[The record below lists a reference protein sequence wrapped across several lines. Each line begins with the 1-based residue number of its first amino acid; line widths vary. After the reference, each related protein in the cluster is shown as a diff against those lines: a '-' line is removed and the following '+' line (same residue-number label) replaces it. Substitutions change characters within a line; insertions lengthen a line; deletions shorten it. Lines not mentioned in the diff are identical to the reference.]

1 MAAIKCEHGRLRWRC
16 VECGGHE
23 GTFDALQSRSLC
35 SHEPPAVP
43 AAFDVVL
50 HAANVASSEVASA
63 HRPARNAGADPRGE
77 ESADPR
83 RPVARIRGWTVG
95 RDLLR
100 TVWRHA
106 SWHLLIT
113 GRRRHLICLQFA
125 LLLVVGLCLGLGLRL
140 GPTGLM
146 ASGGVQE
153 GEKFVDCAADQQ
165 HAGKLLVHL
174 MRARGLPQGVSPYG
188 KLNVGG
194 SLKDT
199 RFSRLG
205 WNTLLNEPT
214 HRRSDRRRAH
224 ARLHVCARAHTHTH
238 SLTHT
243 ENRQRFIARLG

>member
-63 HRPARNAGADPRGE
+63 HRPARNAGADQRGE

-125 LLLVVGLCLGLGLRL
+125 LLLVVGLCLGLDLGLNLGL
-140 GPTGLM
+140 GPDLGLCL
-146 ASGGVQE
+146 S
-153 GEKFVDCAADQQ
+153 
-165 HAGKLLVHL
+165 L
-174 MRARGLPQGVSPYG
+174 GLDPG
-188 KLNVGG
+188 
-194 SLKDT
+194 
-199 RFSRLG
+199 LG
-205 WNTLLNEPT
+205 
-214 HRRSDRRRAH
+214 
-224 ARLHVCARAHTHTH
+224 
-238 SLTHT
+238 
-243 ENRQRFIARLG
+243 LGLGLD

>member
-23 GTFDALQSRSLC
+23 GTFDALQSSSLC

-77 ESADPR
+77 EPG
-83 RPVARIRGWTVG
+83 PEARSRGWTVG

-125 LLLVVGLCLGLGLRL
+125 LLLLVGLCLGLGLRL

-174 MRARGLPQGVSPYG
+174 MRARGLPPGVSPYG

-224 ARLHVCARAHTHTH
+224 ARLRVRPKTRACTLARTRARTHT
-238 SLTHT
+238 
-243 ENRQRFIARLG
+243 